1 VFNVSH
7 YVHCLLFTE
16 FFFFKDKELFLNNTP
31 MIFSKINDHVI
42 CFIGS
47 KMKWYITTYIL
58 RAALFSLYDIF
69 TLSNTNYRKRN
80 INGEQQR
87 LIQYTTYW
95 RNYKFSVRQG

>member
-1 VFNVSH
+1 
-7 YVHCLLFTE
+7 
-16 FFFFKDKELFLNNTP
+16 
-31 MIFSKINDHVI
+31 MIFDKINDYVI

-47 KMKWYITTYIL
+47 KMKWHITTYIL

-87 LIQYTTYW
+87 LIQYCKLLTGEIISSLFD
-95 RNYKFSVRQG
+95 KGGH